1 MISYSEFKL
10 TDAQLEHA
18 KQEKAAKAISK
29 YIKENGVEPT
39 STDEYYTLTDEELE
53 QYKRVYY
60 AIYLSGN
67 GSSSTTASTDSG
79 STSLSDTVKEYI
91 DEGDKYPIAY
101 KTTNGNGEIYAYTDI
116 ENSVY
121 EKIPLNS
128 KSGIVWIDRKYK
140 RLKFESFSQI
150 DCSRADSS
158 VFQ

>member
-1 MISYSEFKL
+1 MLSYSEFKL

-67 GSSSTTASTDSG
+67 GSSSTTGSTDSG
-79 STSLSDTVKEYI
+79 STGLSDTVKAYI

-101 KTTNGNGEIYAYTDI
+101 KTTDGIGEIYAFKDASSDSYDTI
-116 ENSVY
+116 TV
-121 EKIPLNS
+121 NS
-128 KSGIVWIDRKYK
+128 KSGVVWIGRNYEMIIMSGFNSLNL
-140 RLKFESFSQI
+140 LKDLWQEI
-150 DCSRADSS
+150 P
-158 VFQ
+158 

>member
-39 STDEYYTLTDEELE
+39 STDEYYTLTDEEQE

-67 GSSSTTASTDSG
+67 GSSSTTGSTDSG
-79 STSLSDTVKEYI
+79 SSSSSGGITYMDISTVESTMFFQ
-91 DEGDKYPIAY
+91 GTLFSVAY
-101 KTTNGNGEIYAYTDI
+101 QYAYMVETDLDTLSELI
-116 ENSVY
+116 PHYNGPY
-121 EKIPLNS
+121 EATILYSCMSEEEGGLWIKIA
-128 KSGIVWIDRKYK
+128 RKI
-140 RLKFESFSQI
+140 LL
-150 DCSRADSS
+150 
-158 VFQ
+158 